1 MKSNCDKCH
10 LLVSITNNV
19 SIRIDNFDISNSKC
33 EKLLGVK
40 FDHKLSFDELC
51 KNSSRKLHAL
61 AGVAPYMNISKSCIL
76 MNVFFT

>member
-51 KNSSRKLHAL
+51 KNSSQKLHAL